1 MLIKSKILGV
11 DITNETDKT
20 ILEYLWGEL
29 RQDGKFYIVTP
40 NPEILVYANRH
51 ENYKKILNNA
61 EISLPD
67 GTGLFLASIF
77 MGKPFRERIPG
88 VDFVE
93 LICKNSVRNPISI
106 GFLGGK
112 GKIAEKAAERLVGKY
127 PYLEVVFAGSEWNE
141 EGYRVAEK
149 LRGKTRNKTP
159 NNAAYDAVAEKNDN
173 VVSRTFPRSFAT
185 TGDMPEKSIK
195 ISKNSKIDLLF
206 VAFGAPKQEEWIYN
220 NLDKIPV
227 KAAMGVG
234 GAFDYISG
242 HVKRA
247 PFMIRAI
254 GFEWLYR
261 LVKEPWRFRR
271 QLALIEFVKLVIR
284 ERFS

>member
-1 MLIKSKILGV
+1 MLTKSNILGV
-11 DITNETDKT
+11 DITNETDK
-20 ILEYLWGEL
+20 IVLEYLWQKL

-51 ENYKKILNNA
+51 EKYKKILNNA

-77 MGKPFRERIPG
+77 MGKPFKERIPG

-106 GFLGGK
+106 GFLGGRD
-112 GKIAEKAAERLVGKY
+112 KIAEKAAERLVGKY
-127 PYLEVVFAGSEWNE
+127 PNLDVVFAGSDWNE

-149 LRGKTRNKTP
+149 LRGKTRNKAQS
-159 NNAAYDAVAEKNDN
+159 NAKGAS
-173 VVSRTFPRSFAT
+173 VVLRTVQRSFASNT
-185 TGDMPEKSIK
+185 AQTGTSSNFRKKE
-195 ISKNSKIDLLF
+195 IDLLF
-206 VAFGAPKQEEWIYN
+206 VALGFPKQEEWIYN

-261 LVKEPWRFRR
+261 LVKEPWRWKR
-271 QLALIEFVKLVIR
+271 QLALTEFVKLVIK
-284 ERFS
+284 ERLGR

>member
-1 MLIKSKILGV
+1 MLTKSKILGV

-20 ILEYLWGEL
+20 ILEYLWGKL
-29 RQDGKFYIVTP
+29 RQNGKFYIVTP

-112 GKIAEKAAERLVGKY
+112 SKIAEKAAERLMTKY
-127 PYLEVVFAGSEWNE
+127 PHLRIVY
-141 EGYRVAEK
+141 VAEEWDG
-149 LRGKTRNKTP
+149 LANGKPASPAGRWQMANGSDNKP
-159 NNAAYDAVAEKNDN
+159 YA
-173 VVSRTFPRSFAT
+173 
-185 TGDMPEKSIK
+185 
-195 ISKNSKIDLLF
+195 ISDKPIDLLF
-206 VAFGAPKQEEWIYN
+206 VAFGHPKQEEWIYN

-254 GFEWLYR
+254 GFEWFYR

>member
-1 MLIKSKILGV
+1 MLTKSNILGV

-20 ILEYLWGEL
+20 ILEYLWGKL

-40 NPEILVYANRH
+40 NPEILVHANRH

-112 GKIAEKAAERLVGKY
+112 AKIAEKAAERLVGKY

-149 LRGKTRNKTP
+149 LRGKTRNKTQ
-159 NNAAYDAVAEKNDN
+159 NNAKGFS
-173 VVSRTFPRSFAT
+173 VVSRTFQRSSAFN
-185 TGDMPEKSIK
+185 TGKQD
-195 ISKNSKIDLLF
+195 NSSNFRKKEIDLLF
-206 VAFGAPKQEEWIYN
+206 VALGFPKQEEWIYN

-234 GAFDYISG
+234 GAFDYISE

-261 LVKEPWRFRR
+261 LVKEPWRWRR
-271 QLALIEFVKLVIR
+271 QLALFEFVRLVIK
-284 ERFS
+284 ERVGR